1 MNAPTDIEN
10 AIGLGEHDFLRPR
23 QDGAISYTI
32 DRGFIDELEILL
44 KGYNS
49 SSYDFSKETFGIFGR
64 NDELLHNA
72 DMFREKFGEENMLTA
87 DFGHRLPV
95 RVLKQVVYPFIE
107 EKVNFVSFYRGK
119 SKFIVT

>member
-1 MNAPTDIEN
+1 MFHADNKT
-10 AIGLGEHDFLRPR
+10 
-23 QDGAISYTI
+23 Q
-32 DRGFIDELEILL
+32 ILH
-44 KGYNS
+44 
-49 SSYDFSKETFGIFGR
+49 R

-107 EKVNFVSFYRGK
+107 EKVNFVSFYRRK